1 MAKICP
7 ITNAPVLYLTCL
19 ECEDKICK
27 KEQVTP
33 SPMVVAV
40 DSYNIIR
47 CNCGNEPSLMRT
59 EETRSNFVRCTRCGK
74 ESINAYNS
82 YLVATHNWNQTR
94 LSELSDKERL
104 LLAEELKIKNA
115 EKMEYLALN
124 RAIIKKLHE
133 RIAD

>member
-33 SPMVVAV
+33 SPMVVAI

-47 CNCGNEPSLMRT
+47 CKCGNEPSLMRT
-59 EETRSNFVRCTRCGK
+59 EETRSNFVRCSHCGK

-82 YLVATHNWNQTR
+82 NLVATHNWNQMR
-94 LSELSDKERL
+94 LSELSEKERF
-104 LLAEELKIKNA
+104 LLAKELKIENP
-115 EKMEYLALN
+115 ENMDYLVLN
-124 RAIIKKLHE
+124 RAIFKKLHG
-133 RIAD
+133 RIVD